1 MLIIT
6 MLMMKMMMMM
16 MMMMM
21 MIIIIIIIIVRV
33 IVIVIFKLIIIS
45 LVGWLVGFLTSSS
58 TTRLYRGQAPRLTS
72 DNFSSAATH
81 ETERG
86 DHDFCLSR
94 SDDNKKKM

>member
-16 MMMMM
+16 MMMM
-21 MIIIIIIIIVRV
+21 IIIIIII

-94 SDDNKKKM
+94 SDDNKTKM